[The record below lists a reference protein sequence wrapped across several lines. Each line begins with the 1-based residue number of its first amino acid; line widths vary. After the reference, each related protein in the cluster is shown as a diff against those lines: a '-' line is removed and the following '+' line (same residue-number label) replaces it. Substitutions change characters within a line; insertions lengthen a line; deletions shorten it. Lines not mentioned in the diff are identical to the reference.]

1 MSKDDDIVHLL
12 LLCETQNDGEHLV
25 SLLRNAGFATRAHHV
40 AGADDLNSAVAEKS
54 WDLFLTRPEANGVS
68 ADAALDVVRKSGRD
82 VPVIILADDNESE
95 TVTTGLRN
103 GARDVVPNGEEE
115 RLILVVRRELACHT
129 ERKRRALAEQSL
141 DETDKRCQL
150 LLHSSREAIAYV
162 HEGMHIY
169 ANEAYQEMFGY
180 EDPEE
185 LECTPLVDLV
195 NEGLDTLK
203 ARLKKVGSGESSEE
217 EFDCGGTRADDS
229 NFKMRV
235 FLSPARYD
243 GEACIQIL
251 IRTVTVDEAAL
262 AEKLREISSHDQLT
276 GLHNRPYFLEQL
288 KSTVEASAKGGGN
301 KSLFYIS
308 LDQFD
313 TVRTEIGIA
322 GSDKV
327 LTDFATLLTKK
338 SGKSDT
344 VARFA
349 DDVFT
354 LISSI
359 EDGEAAQEWGESLR
373 ADIEGHLFEV
383 DKRTVQLTA
392 SIGIAAIDKFCP
404 SANDAVTRAHTA
416 CERVRGTDK
425 KGNGVSF
432 YDPAKEGAGGSVSA
446 VEKLQ
451 RAIEGERFKIMF
463 QPIINLRGEGGEN
476 YEATMRMLD
485 EESEEE
491 LPPGQFLEIAAEAG
505 LGDKVDRWATLNC
518 IKTLAGHRAKG
529 HSTTL
534 FINLTHASLT
544 DPKFAEWVGVA
555 IKSAK
560 LPAGSVVFQFKESEV
575 ASYLKQA
582 KETIE
587 VLQGFGCRVCVKNFG
602 GSENSNNILKHI
614 DFTYAKVDGSYTK
627 ALDTDE
633 GKDRLKE
640 LVSGLR
646 EAEKTIIV
654 PMVENA
660 NVISM
665 LWQTGVNYI
674 QGYYLQAPSTEMDF
688 NFESEE

>member
-40 AGADDLNSAVAEKS
+40 AGTDDLNSAVAEKS

-338 SGKSDT
+338 SSKSDT

-359 EDGEAAQEWGESLR
+359 DDGEAAQEWGESLR

-491 LPPGQFLEIAAEAG
+491 LPPGQFLEIAAETG